1 VWMELFAVAVAAGV
15 AAVLGWMIAAARIR
29 GASQDVIRQLEGRA
43 AAAESGAR
51 ELRAQL
57 APLKDQADALA
68 HALREAEI
76 NRAAADARIAEM
88 QRGFE
93 QQRAMLDQDRERLSE
108 TFKALAAETLR
119 TTNEDFL
126 KLAGE
131 RLGAVQKQT
140 EAGMA
145 GAQNAIA
152 GIVEPVR
159 ESLSRVDRQ
168 LQEIEG
174 ARREAYGKLTEQVGS
189 LAQAQRILHTETA
202 NLAQALKSPM
212 VRGRWGEVQLRRVVE
227 LAGMAEYC
235 DFDEQTGIGGGE
247 GAAARPDMVIN
258 LSGGRQIAVDAKAS
272 LQAYLEA
279 LEAQGEEAQAA
290 KLREH
295 SQQVRA
301 RVNELASKGYA
312 QRLDRSV
319 EFVVLFIPGEVFF
332 SAALRAA
339 PELIEESA
347 NKGIILA
354 SPTTLLAM
362 LKAVAYGWREQRLAD
377 NAQRISEL
385 GRELHERLA
394 RMVEH
399 LGRLGQSL
407 EKSVEAFN
415 STIGSFNSRVMPS
428 VQRLS
433 DLGAAGPREV
443 AIVEEVDNR
452 PRLVASRGGA

>member
-1 VWMELFAVAVAAGV
+1 MWLELV
-15 AAVLGWMIAAARIR
+15 AAVALGAALGGALGWLIGSARVRAAL
-29 GASQDVIRQLEGRA
+29 QDLIRQLEARA
-43 AAAESGAR
+43 AAAEAGAQ

-57 APLKDQADALA
+57 APLSAQAAELA
-68 HALREAEI
+68 QALRDAQST
-76 NRAAADARIAEM
+76 RAAADARIAEM

-93 QQRAMLDQDRERLSE
+93 QQRAMLDQDRERLTE
-108 TFKALAAETLR
+108 TFRALAAETLR
-119 TTNEDFL
+119 NTNDDFL
-126 KLAGE
+126 RLAGE

-140 EAGMA
+140 EAGISS
-145 GAQNAIA
+145 AQSAIA

-159 ESLSRVDRQ
+159 ESLGRVDRH

-189 LAQAQRILHTETA
+189 LAQAQRILQTETA

-227 LAGMAEYC
+227 LAGMEQYC
-235 DFDEQTGIGGGE
+235 DFDEQTGIAGE
-247 GAAARPDMVIN
+247 GGAARPDMIVK
-258 LSGGRQIAVDAKAS
+258 LTGGRQIAVDAKAS

-279 LEAQGEEAQAA
+279 VEAPSEEIRNA

-301 RVNELASKGYA
+301 RVNELASRSYA
-312 QRLDRSV
+312 QRLARSV

-354 SPTTLLAM
+354 SPTTLMAM
-362 LKAVAYGWREQRLAD
+362 LKAVAYGWREQRMAD
-377 NAQRISEL
+377 NAQQISDA
-385 GRELHERLA
+385 GRELHERLS

-399 LGRLGQSL
+399 LTRLGQSL
-407 EKSVEAFN
+407 DKSVDAFN

-433 DLGAAGPREV
+433 DLGAGSPREV
-443 AIVEEVDNR
+443 AVVEEVDTR
-452 PRLVASRGGA
+452 PRLVARAGG

>member
-1 VWMELFAVAVAAGV
+1 VWLELAAVVFAAGSGGG
-15 AAVLGWMIAAARIR
+15 LGWLVGSARVRAALGEI
-29 GASQDVIRQLEGRA
+29 IRQLEARA
-43 AAAESGAR
+43 AAAEAGAQ

-57 APLKDQADALA
+57 APLKDQAKTLEQ
-68 HALREAEI
+68 ALRQAEST
-76 NRAAADARIAEM
+76 RAAADARIAEM

-93 QQRAMLDQDRERLSE
+93 QQRAMLDQDRERLTQ
-108 TFKALAAETLR
+108 TFRALAAETLR
-119 TTNEDFL
+119 ATNEDFL

-131 RLGAVQKQT
+131 RLGSVQKQT
-140 EAGMA
+140 EAGLA
-145 GAQNAIA
+145 SAQSAIA

-159 ESLSRVDRQ
+159 ESLVRVDRH

-189 LAQAQRILHTETA
+189 LAQAQRILQTETA
-202 NLAQALKSPM
+202 NLAQALKSPV

-227 LAGMAEYC
+227 LAGMEEYC
-235 DFDEQTGIGGGE
+235 DFEEQTGIGGE
-247 GAAARPDMVIN
+247 GGAARPDMIIN
-258 LSGGRQIAVDAKAS
+258 LTGGRQIAVDAKAS

-279 LEAQGEEAQAA
+279 IEAPSEEVRSA

-301 RVNELASKGYA
+301 RVGELASRNYA
-312 QRLDRSV
+312 QRLGRSV

-354 SPTTLLAM
+354 SPTTLMAM
-362 LKAVAYGWREQRLAD
+362 LKAVAYGWREQRMAD
-377 NAQRISEL
+377 NAQRISDA
-385 GRELHERLA
+385 GRELHERLS

-399 LGRLGQSL
+399 LARLGQSL
-407 EKSVEAFN
+407 DRSVDAFN

-433 DLGAAGPREV
+433 DLGAGSAREV
-443 AIVEEVDNR
+443 TVVEEVDTR
-452 PRLVASRGGA
+452 PRLVASRAGG